1 MERFVE
7 ADWRAD
13 LMNIREK
20 QEQTE
25 MELLSPYATQSIRTK
40 GRKKPEV
47 ECEIRTCFQRDR
59 DRIVHCKAFRRLK
72 DKTQVFL
79 SPVGD
84 HYRTRLMHTLEV
96 SQNARTIARAL
107 DLNETLTEAIAL
119 GHDLG
124 HTPFGH
130 AGERVLNEMNPA
142 GFKHNE
148 QSVRV
153 AQCLEKNGQGLNL
166 TWEVLDGMKN
176 HSMHSMPHTLE
187 GKIVRLADKI
197 AYINHDI
204 DDSVRAKVLR
214 EEDLP
219 KEFTEV
225 LGTTY
230 RERINTMVLDIVK
243 HSENL
248 NDIVMS
254 KEVRDAMIGLRKFMF
269 ERVYEEPNTKKEE
282 DKIKNII
289 GPLYEYYL
297 IHVEQLPEYNKKMI
311 GLRKFMFERVYE
323 EPNTKKEED
332 KIKNIIGPLY
342 EYYLIHVEQ
351 LPEYNK
357 KMIDKP
363 GDVPV
368 AVCDYIAG
376 MTDHFAI
383 EKYTE
388 IFIPKFF
395 MQK

>member
-1 MERFVE
+1 MT
-7 ADWRAD
+7 
-13 LMNIREK
+13 IREQIEK
-20 QEQTE
+20 REQEI
-25 MELLSPYATQSIRTK
+25 LSPFACLSINSR
-40 GRKKPEV
+40 GRDYDEPQ
-47 ECEIRTCFQRDR
+47 CDIRPVFQRDR
-59 DRIVHCKAFRRLK
+59 DRILHSKAFRRLK
-72 DKTQVFL
+72 NKTQVFL
-79 SPVGD
+79 TPKGD
-84 HYRTRLMHTLEV
+84 HYRTRMSHTLEV
-96 SQNARTIARAL
+96 SQNARTIAKAL
-107 DLNETLTEAIAL
+107 RLNEDLVEAIAL

-254 KEVRDAMIGLRKFMF
+254 KKVRDA
-269 ERVYEEPNTKKEE
+269 
-282 DKIKNII
+282 
-289 GPLYEYYL
+289 
-297 IHVEQLPEYNKKMI
+297 MI

>member
-176 HSMHSMPHTLE
+176 HSMHSMPQTLE

-311 GLRKFMFERVYE
+311 
-323 EPNTKKEED
+323 
-332 KIKNIIGPLY
+332 
-342 EYYLIHVEQ
+342 
-351 LPEYNK
+351 
-357 KMIDKP
+357 DKP

>member
-1 MERFVE
+1 
-7 ADWRAD
+7 
-13 LMNIREK
+13 MNIREK

-25 MELLSPYATQSIRTK
+25 LSLLSPYATRSIDTK
-40 GRKKPEV
+40 GRRKPEE

-59 DRIVHCKAFRRLK
+59 DRILHCKAFRRLK

-107 DLNETLTEAIAL
+107 NLNETLTEAIAL

-130 AGERVLNEMNPA
+130 AGERVLNEMNPK
-142 GFKHNE
+142 GFKHNQ

-153 AQCLEKNGQGLNL
+153 AQYLEKNGDGLNL

-176 HSMHSMPHTLE
+176 HSMKSMTHTLE

-204 DDSVRAKVLR
+204 DDSVRAKVLK

-219 KEFTEV
+219 KEYTNV

-243 HSENL
+243 HSSGI

-254 KEVRDAMIGLRKFMF
+254 QKIRDAMTGLRSFMF
-269 ERVYEEPNTKKEE
+269 QRVYEEPNTKKEE
-282 DKIKNII
+282 EKIKNII
-289 GPLYEYYL
+289 EPLYEHYL
-297 IHVEQLPEYNKKMI
+297 YHIEELPVYNQKMI
-311 GLRKFMFERVYE
+311 
-323 EPNTKKEED
+323 NSEED
-332 KIKNIIGPLY
+332 K
-342 EYYLIHVEQ
+342 EQ
-351 LPEYNK
+351 
-357 KMIDKP
+357 
-363 GDVPV
+363 

-383 EKYTE
+383 EQYTE

>member
-1 MERFVE
+1 
-7 ADWRAD
+7 
-13 LMNIREK
+13 MNIREK

-25 MELLSPYATQSIRTK
+25 MELLSPYATQSIHTK

-130 AGERVLNEMNPA
+130 AGERVLNEM
-142 GFKHNE
+142 
-148 QSVRV
+148 
-153 AQCLEKNGQGLNL
+153 
-166 TWEVLDGMKN
+166 KN

-254 KEVRDAMIGLRKFMF
+254 KEVRDAMIGLR
-269 ERVYEEPNTKKEE
+269 R
-282 DKIKNII
+282 
-289 GPLYEYYL
+289 
-297 IHVEQLPEYNKKMI
+297 
-311 GLRKFMFERVYE
+311 FMFERVYE